1 MRPRTAAPRACLLLA
16 LALPAG
22 AQEAAPQ
29 ATPPPAASGAAIA
42 EHPRVKQALA
52 ATATWLEAQWA
63 YEQIPGVS
71 AAIVHDQQVLWSG
84 AWGLAERETRRPAR
98 VDTLYSI
105 CSISKLFTSLATMQ
119 QRDAGALRLDDPLVR
134 HLPWFALA
142 KTEGEGEVTI
152 EGLLTHASGLPR
164 ESDHAYWTG
173 PGFEFPTREQV
184 RERLSGQVPLYP
196 PETYFQYSNLG
207 MALLGEVVGAA
218 AGEPYDRYVRRSI
231 LDPLGLG
238 STYPEMPAEER
249 GKRLA
254 VGYSALDREGRRAP
268 VAFFQARGIAPA
280 AGFASTALDLAA
292 FAAWHFRL
300 RASGGTEVVKATTLR
315 EMQRIH
321 WADPD
326 MESRWGL
333 GYALWRSDNQSFVG
347 HDGSCPGF
355 RTSLLMN
362 NDQRLATVFMANAQ
376 GVNANRF
383 SQQMHDLV
391 APAVKA
397 AAKETG
403 APKAADAGLERYRG
417 VYASGFAGEVA
428 VFPWE
433 DGLGMISLPNA
444 EPARGITKLKPAGE
458 HVFRRLRSDEKL
470 GEEIVFELGNDGRA
484 KSFRRHYNV
493 FSRTRTN

>member
-1 MRPRTAAPRACLLLA
+1 MRPRSAAVLLLA
-16 LALPAG
+16 LALAG
-22 AQEAAPQ
+22 HAQEPTAQ
-29 ATPPPAASGAAIA
+29 ATPQPPAPRPAIG

-52 ATATWLEAQWA
+52 AAATWLEAQRA

-84 AWGLAERETRRPAR
+84 AWGAAEREKNRPAT
-98 VDTLYSI
+98 VDTIYSI
-105 CSISKLFTSLATMQ
+105 CSISKLFTSLAAMQ
-119 QRDAGALRLDDPLVR
+119 QRDAGALRLDDPVVR

-173 PGFEFPTREQV
+173 PGFAFPTREEI
-184 RERLSGQVPLYP
+184 RERLAGQSPLYP

-207 MALLGEVVGAA
+207 MALLGEVVGAVT
-218 AGEPYDRYVRRSI
+218 GEPYERYVRRSI
-231 LDPLGLG
+231 LEPLGLA
-238 STYPEMPAEER
+238 STFPEMPAEER
-249 GKRLA
+249 GQRLA
-254 VGYSALDREGRRAP
+254 VGYSAKDREGRRAP

-280 AGFASTALDLAA
+280 AGYASTALDLAR

-300 RASGGTEVVKATTLR
+300 RANGGSEVVKATTLR
-315 EMQRIH
+315 EMQRLQ

-326 MESRWGL
+326 LESRWGF
-333 GYALWRSDNQSFVG
+333 GYAIWRSDSQTFVG

-355 RTSLLMN
+355 RTALLMN
-362 NDQRLATVFMANAQ
+362 NDQQLATVFMANAQ
-376 GVNANRF
+376 GVDANRF
-383 SQQMHDLV
+383 TQQMHDLV

-397 AAKETG
+397 AIKETA
-403 APKAADAGLERYRG
+403 APKPPDPGLERYRG

-433 DGLGMISLPNA
+433 DGLGMITLPNP
-444 EPARGITKLKPAGE
+444 EPARGITKLVPAGE
-458 HVFRRLRSDEKL
+458 HAFRRRRSDEKL
-470 GEEIVFELGNDGRA
+470 GEEIVFELGPDGRA

-493 FSRTRTN
+493 FSRTQ